1 MENASVAAAGDAMT
15 GLLARCVAADE
26 SAWLELFT
34 LCRPRAQRVALAPP
48 FSFSADDADDVAQE
62 ALLELY
68 RSIRT
73 VRNPLAF
80 AGIVAH
86 NKCVDRLRRKKT
98 PLSAAVDVREMPG
111 RDAPEGL
118 PPGWESAPA
127 LDKLRD
133 ILAGTDERWARI
145 LFLRYFEEL
154 EYARIAER
162 LNLPAKQM
170 GMLITRAL
178 AALRDEIKRH
188 EGLWAELGGLFEGR

>member
-1 MENASVAAAGDAMT
+1 MGNDPAAGADDAMAR
-15 GLLARCVAADE
+15 LLARCAGDDE

-34 LCRPRAQRVALAPP
+34 LCHPRAQRVALAPP
-48 FSFSADDADDVAQE
+48 FRFSDADADDVAQE
-62 ALLELY
+62 TLLELH

-80 AGIVAH
+80 SGIVAH
-86 NKCVDRLRRKKT
+86 NKCVDRLRRRK
-98 PLSAAVDVREMPG
+98 PLLSAAEVEELPT
-111 RDAPEGL
+111 RDEPDGL
-118 PPGWESAPA
+118 PPGWEASPA
-127 LDKLRD
+127 LTRLRG
-133 ILAGTDERWARI
+133 ILAETDERWARI

-162 LNLPAKQM
+162 LGLPANQM